1 MPTTSAVFTPL
12 YAPGLRKVIFES
24 YTYREP
30 ECDRFLK
37 QGRSKRQYE
46 DDYQMAGF
54 GGVPEKPEGTGVIY
68 DDPVPDTDMRW
79 VWTARGKGFRATHEA
94 MVDELYGQMRR
105 MADSLGRAF
114 RNQKEVDGAAILNNA
129 FTNPAAST
137 TPNSGY
143 DAKALCATDHALV
156 RTGAAAR
163 NEPTVATDLGVT
175 ALQDAI
181 IDFDKVLDESGVPI
195 VMIPRLLIVTPENG
209 PIASELLG
217 STFKPYTA
225 DNEINV
231 IQDAGLQRLVSH
243 YITSAKAWFLQAGPE
258 DHDMW
263 MVWREKFMT
272 DAADDFDSGD
282 GKIKGYFRK
291 GEGYGNWRGI
301 WGSPGT

>member
-24 YTYREP
+24 YTYRGS
-30 ECDRFLK
+30 ECDKFLK
-37 QGRSKRQYE
+37 SGKSKRQYE
-46 DDYQMAGF
+46 QDYQMAGF
-54 GGVPEKPEGTGVIY
+54 GGVPAKPEGTSITY
-68 DDPVPDTDMRW
+68 DDPVPDTTMTW
-79 VWTARGKGFRATHEA
+79 NWTPRGKGFRATHEA

-105 MADSLGRAF
+105 MAESLGKAF
-114 RNQKEVDGAAILNNA
+114 RNQKEIDGAAILNAA
-129 FTNPAAST
+129 FTDPTAGD
-137 TPNSGY
+137 PNAGY
-143 DAKALCATDHALV
+143 DGKALCALDHAGV
-156 RTGAAAR
+156 RSATAMR
-163 NEPTVATDLGVT
+163 NEPTTAVDLGVT

-181 IDFDKVLDESGVPI
+181 IDFDKILDESDVPI
-195 VMIPRLLIVTPENG
+195 VMIPRTLIVTPENG

-217 STFKPYTA
+217 SNFKPYTA

-231 IQDAGLQRLVSH
+231 IQDAGLKRLVSH
-243 YITSAKAWFLQAGPE
+243 YVTSAKAWFLQAGPE

-272 DAADDFDSGD
+272 DSADDFDSGD